1 MRNPYITGAY
11 VTGSN
16 HYGREH
22 LLDYLLRSEGRAYW
36 VVGTRRI
43 GKTSLL
49 RQLELLAAAGDRYVP
64 LFWDMQGCESFTCM
78 GGYLSDAVRDHLE
91 RFEPLGVTEA
101 MLNHEDLLTLLGTLR
116 RLVRRAGR
124 ELLLLGDE
132 TEALIGAARDEPE
145 AMQRFHRQLTG
156 GAGLRVIFASTRQ
169 IYRMHDV
176 CREWTTSP
184 FLSGFDM
191 SQTLGSLEREA
202 AEALILQTQAPDVSQ
217 VHAAAEIV
225 ETITRATNDHPFL
238 VQILC
243 SRLFVEEGG
252 LRPLSDEDVRVDPIL
267 AGFFEHD
274 FRQLSQTDR
283 RIVLAVHRAG
293 PTAQAELAA
302 IDGDNAAEL
311 AQRLRNLE
319 ALGYLRRPA
328 DAADESIAIGNRFLA
343 SWLDA
348 AADFLA
354 ELPASQTSENAMRAA
369 FARQSDESTASLVAQ
384 LNARRARLVELEA
397 VRAREFTAVS
407 SETLEEM
414 AQLQVEIVAAAR
426 TCLRSGSQ
434 RGQNSGIIADLW
446 YTWGLPAG

>member
-11 VTGSN
+11 VAGSN
-16 HYGREH
+16 HYGRGH
-22 LLDYLLRSEGRAYW
+22 LLDHLLRSEGRAYW

-64 LFWDMQGCESFTCM
+64 LFWDMQGCASFACM
-78 GGYLSDAVRDHLE
+78 GGYLGDAVRDHME
-91 RFEPLGVTEA
+91 RFEPLGVTDA
-101 MLNHEDLLTLLGTLR
+101 MLNQEDPLALLSTLR
-116 RLVRRAGR
+116 RLARRAGR

-191 SQTLGSLEREA
+191 SKTLGSLEPEA
-202 AEALILQTQAPDVSQ
+202 AEALILQTQAPEDSQ
-217 VHAAAEIV
+217 VHAATEIV
-225 ETITRATNDHPFL
+225 EAITRATNDHPFL
-238 VQILC
+238 LQILC
-243 SRLFVEEGG
+243 SRLFDEGGG
-252 LRPLSDEDVRVDPIL
+252 LRLPGDEDVRVDPIL

-293 PTAQAELAA
+293 PTTQAALAV

-328 DAADESIAIGNRFLA
+328 GAADASLTIGNLFLA

-354 ELPASQTSENAMRAA
+354 ELPVSQTSENAMR
-369 FARQSDESTASLVAQ
+369 
-384 LNARRARLVELEA
+384 
-397 VRAREFTAVS
+397 
-407 SETLEEM
+407 
-414 AQLQVEIVAAAR
+414 
-426 TCLRSGSQ
+426 
-434 RGQNSGIIADLW
+434 RGLC
-446 YTWGLPAG
+446 PAER

>member
-1 MRNPYITGAY
+1 VRNPYITGAY

-16 HYGREH
+16 HYGRWH

-91 RFEPLGVTEA
+91 RFEPLGVTDA
-101 MLNHEDLLTLLGTLR
+101 MLAEEDPLALLSTLR
-116 RLVRRAGR
+116 RLARRAGR

-132 TEALIGAARDEPE
+132 TEALIGAARDEPA

-156 GAGLRVIFASTRQ
+156 GAGLRVVFASTRQ

-176 CREWTTSP
+176 CCDWPTSP

-191 SQTLGSLEREA
+191 SQTLGSLETEA
-202 AEALILQTQAPDVSQ
+202 AEALIVQAQAPEDSQ
-217 VHAAAEIV
+217 VHAPAAIV
-225 ETITRATNDHPFL
+225 GAITGATNNHPFL

-243 SRLFVEEGG
+243 SRLFAEDRTLRLPTEE
-252 LRPLSDEDVRVDPIL
+252 DMRVDPIL

-274 FRQLSQTDR
+274 FRQLTQTDR
-283 RIVLAVHRAG
+283 GIVLAVHRGG
-293 PTAQAELAA
+293 PTTQAELGT

-311 AQRLRNLE
+311 AQRLCNLE
-319 ALGYLRRPA
+319 ALGYLRPTGDDGRV
-328 DAADESIAIGNRFLA
+328 AIGNLFLA

-348 AADFLA
+348 ASDFLV
-354 ELPASQTSENAMRAA
+354 ELPLSQTSENAMRVA
-369 FARQSDESTASLVAQ
+369 FARQGDESTASLVTQ

-397 VRAREFTAVS
+397 VRAREFMAVS
-407 SETLEEM
+407 PEILDEM
-414 AQLQVEIVAAAR
+414 AQLQVEIAA
-426 TCLRSGSQ
+426 LRGLLVQ
-434 RGQNSGIIADLW
+434 RR
-446 YTWGLPAG
+446 

>member
-1 MRNPYITGAY
+1 VRNPYITGAY

-16 HYGREH
+16 HYGRGD

-36 VVGTRRI
+36 VIGTRRI

-64 LFWDMQGCESFTCM
+64 LFWDVQGCASFTCM
-78 GGYLSDAVRDHLE
+78 GGYLGDAVRDHME
-91 RFEPLGVTEA
+91 RFEPLGVTDA
-101 MLNHEDLLTLLGTLR
+101 MLDQEDPLALLSSLR

-191 SQTLGSLEREA
+191 SQTLGSLEPEA
-202 AEALILQTQAPDVSQ
+202 AEALILQTQAPEDSQ
-217 VHAAAEIV
+217 VHAAAEIF
-225 ETITRATNDHPFL
+225 EAITRATNDHPFL
-238 VQILC
+238 LQILC
-243 SRLFVEEGG
+243 SRLFDENGG
-252 LRPLSDEDVRVDPIL
+252 LRLPSDEDVRVDPIL

-319 ALGYLRRPA
+319 ALGYLRRSA
-328 DAADESIAIGNRFLA
+328 AAADESITIGNLFLA

-348 AADFLA
+348 AADFLV
-354 ELPASQTSENAMRAA
+354 ELPASQTSENAMRVA
-369 FARQSDESTASLVAQ
+369 FLRQSNESTASLVTQ

-407 SETLEEM
+407 PEVLEEM
-414 AQLQVEIVAAAR
+414 AQLQAEIVA
-426 TCLRSGSQ
+426 Q
-434 RGQNSGIIADLW
+434 RGLLAQRR
-446 YTWGLPAG
+446 

>member
-1 MRNPYITGAY
+1 
-11 VTGSN
+11 
-16 HYGREH
+16 
-22 LLDYLLRSEGRAYW
+22 
-36 VVGTRRI
+36 
-43 GKTSLL
+43 LL
-49 RQLELLAAAGDRYVP
+49 RQLEMLAAPGDRYVP
-64 LFWDMQGCESFTCM
+64 LFWDMQGCASCTWM
-78 GGYLSDAVRDHLE
+78 GGHLGDAVRDHME
-91 RFEPLGVTEA
+91 RFEPLGVTDA
-101 MLNHEDLLTLLGTLR
+101 MLNQEDPLALLSTLR

-132 TEALIGAARDEPE
+132 TETLIGAARDEPE

-191 SQTLGSLEREA
+191 SQTLGSLEPEA
-202 AEALILQTQAPDVSQ
+202 AEALILQTQAPADSRVR
-217 VHAAAEIV
+217 AATEVVAAIAQ
-225 ETITRATNDHPFL
+225 ATNNHPFL
-238 VQILC
+238 LQILC
-243 SRLFVEEGG
+243 SRLFREDGTLWFFDEED
-252 LRPLSDEDVRVDPIL
+252 LRADPIL

-293 PTAQAELAA
+293 PTAQAELAV
-302 IDGDNAAEL
+302 IDSDNAAEL

-328 DAADESIAIGNRFLA
+328 GAADASLTIGNLFLA

-414 AQLQVEIVAAAR
+414 AQLQVEITA
-426 TCLRSGSQ
+426 LRGLLAQ
-434 RGQNSGIIADLW
+434 RQ
-446 YTWGLPAG
+446 

>member
-16 HYGREH
+16 HYGRGH

-78 GGYLSDAVRDHLE
+78 GGYLGDAVRDHLE
-91 RFEPLGVTEA
+91 RFEPLGVTDA
-101 MLNHEDLLTLLGTLR
+101 MLDQEDPLALLSTLR

-191 SQTLGSLEREA
+191 SQTLGSLEPEA
-202 AEALILQTQAPDVSQ
+202 AEALILQTQAPEDSRVQ
-217 VHAAAEIV
+217 AAAEIV
-225 ETITRATNDHPFL
+225 GAIARATNNHPFL
-238 VQILC
+238 LQILC
-243 SRLFVEEGG
+243 SRLFDEEGG
-252 LRPLSDEDVRVDPIL
+252 LRPPDDEDVRVDPIL

-302 IDGDNAAEL
+302 IDGDNVAEL

-328 DAADESIAIGNRFLA
+328 DAADESITIGNLFLV

-384 LNARRARLVELEA
+384 LNARRARLVELEG

-414 AQLQVEIVAAAR
+414 AQLQAEISA
-426 TCLRSGSQ
+426 LRGLLAQ
-434 RGQNSGIIADLW
+434 RQ
-446 YTWGLPAG
+446 

>member
-1 MRNPYITGAY
+1 VRNPYITGAY

-16 HYGREH
+16 HYGRGH

-64 LFWDMQGCESFTCM
+64 LFWDMQGCASFTCM
-78 GGYLSDAVRDHLE
+78 GGYLGDAVRDHME
-91 RFEPLGVTEA
+91 RFEPLGVTDA
-101 MLNHEDLLTLLGTLR
+101 LLDHEDPLALLSTLR
-116 RLVRRAGR
+116 RLVRRTGR

-132 TEALIGAARDEPE
+132 TETLIGAARDEPG

-191 SQTLGSLEREA
+191 SQTLGSLEPEA
-202 AEALILQTQAPDVSQ
+202 AEALILQTQAPEDSRVQ
-217 VHAAAEIV
+217 AATEVVGAIAQ
-225 ETITRATNDHPFL
+225 ATNNHPFL
-238 VQILC
+238 LQILC
-243 SRLFVEEGG
+243 SRLFDEEGG
-252 LRPLSDEDVRVDPIL
+252 LRPPDDEDVRADPIL
-267 AGFFEHD
+267 VGFFEHD

-283 RIVLAVHRAG
+283 RIVLAVHRSG

-302 IDGDNAAEL
+302 IDGDNVAEL

-328 DAADESIAIGNRFLA
+328 DAADESITIGNLFLT

-369 FARQSDESTASLVAQ
+369 FARQSDESSASLVAQ
-384 LNARRARLVELEA
+384 LNARRARLVELEG

-414 AQLQVEIVAAAR
+414 AQLQAEI
-426 TCLRSGSQ
+426 TELRGLLAQ
-434 RGQNSGIIADLW
+434 RQ
-446 YTWGLPAG
+446 

>member
-11 VTGSN
+11 VAGSN
-16 HYGREH
+16 HYGREP

-36 VVGTRRI
+36 VIGTRRI

-49 RQLELLAAAGDRYVP
+49 RQLELLAEAGDRYVP
-64 LFWDMQGCESFTCM
+64 LYWDMQGCESFTCM

-91 RFEPLGVTEA
+91 RFEPLGLTDA
-101 MLNHEDLLTLLGTLR
+101 MLTEEDPLALLITLR
-116 RLVRRAGR
+116 RLARRAGR
-124 ELLLLGDE
+124 ELLLLADE
-132 TEALIGAARDEPE
+132 TEALIGAARGEPE

-156 GAGLRVIFASTRQ
+156 GAGLRVVFASTRQ

-176 CREWTTSP
+176 CRDWPTSP

-191 SQTLGSLEREA
+191 SQTLGSLDLEA
-202 AEALILQTQAPDVSQ
+202 AEALILQTQAPGDSQ

-225 ETITRATNDHPFL
+225 EAITRATNDHPFL
-238 VQILC
+238 LQILC
-243 SRLFVEEGG
+243 SRLFVEDGA
-252 LRPLSDEDVRVDPIL
+252 LRPPSAEDMRVDPIL

-293 PTAQAELAA
+293 PTAEAELAA

-311 AQRLRNLE
+311 GQRLRNLE

-328 DAADESIAIGNRFLA
+328 ASDESITIGNLFLG

-384 LNARRARLVELEA
+384 LNGRRARLVELEA
-397 VRAREFTAVS
+397 IRAREFTAVS

-414 AQLQVEIVAAAR
+414 AQLQAEIAELRGLLAR
-426 TCLRSGSQ
+426 R
-434 RGQNSGIIADLW
+434 
-446 YTWGLPAG
+446 

>member
-16 HYGREH
+16 HYGRGH

-49 RQLELLAAAGDRYVP
+49 RQLEVLAATSDRYVP
-64 LFWDMQGCESFTCM
+64 LFWDMQGCEPFACM
-78 GGYLSDAVRDHLE
+78 GGYLADAVRDHLE
-91 RFEPLGVTEA
+91 RFEPLGVTDA
-101 MLNHEDLLTLLGTLR
+101 MLAEEDPLTLLSTLR

-132 TEALIGAARDEPE
+132 TEALIAAARDEPA

-156 GAGLRVIFASTRQ
+156 GAGLRAVFASTRQ

-176 CREWTTSP
+176 CCDWPTSP

-191 SQTLGSLEREA
+191 SQTLGSLEPEA
-202 AEALILQTQAPDVSQ
+202 AEALIVQAQAPEDSR
-217 VHAAAEIV
+217 VHAEARVVGA
-225 ETITRATNDHPFL
+225 ITRATNNHPFL
-238 VQILC
+238 QQVLC
-243 SRLFVEEGG
+243 SRLFAEDGT
-252 LRPLSDEDVRVDPIL
+252 LRSPSDEDMRVDPIL
-267 AGFFEHD
+267 AGFFEYD

-283 RIVLAVHRAG
+283 RIVLALHRSG
-293 PTAQAELAA
+293 PTVEAELAA

-328 DAADESIAIGNRFLA
+328 DAADESITIGNLFLA

-348 AADFLA
+348 AADFLV

-369 FARQSDESTASLVAQ
+369 FARQSDESIASLVAQ

-397 VRAREFTAVS
+397 IRAREFTAVS
-407 SETLEEM
+407 SETLEEV
-414 AQLQVEIVAAAR
+414 AQLQVEITA
-426 TCLRSGSQ
+426 LRSLLALRQ
-434 RGQNSGIIADLW
+434 
-446 YTWGLPAG
+446 

>member
-16 HYGREH
+16 HYGRRY

-64 LFWDMQGCESFTCM
+64 LFWDMQGCASLTCM
-78 GGYLSDAVRDHLE
+78 GGYLGDAVRDHME
-91 RFEPLGVTEA
+91 RFEPLGVTDA
-101 MLNHEDLLTLLGTLR
+101 LLDQPDPLALLSTLR

-191 SQTLGSLEREA
+191 SQTLGSLEPEA
-202 AEALILQTQAPDVSQ
+202 ATELIVQAQAPEDSRVQ
-217 VHAAAEIV
+217 AATEVVAAIAQ
-225 ETITRATNDHPFL
+225 ATNNHPFL
-238 VQILC
+238 LQILC
-243 SRLFVEEGG
+243 SRLFGEDGTLWFFDEED
-252 LRPLSDEDVRVDPIL
+252 LRADPIL

-283 RIVLAVHRAG
+283 GIVLAVHRAG
-293 PTAQAELAA
+293 RITQAELAA

-328 DAADESIAIGNRFLA
+328 DAADENITIGNLFLV

-414 AQLQVEIVAAAR
+414 AQLQVEITA
-426 TCLRSGSQ
+426 LRGLLAQ
-434 RGQNSGIIADLW
+434 RQ
-446 YTWGLPAG
+446 

>member
-1 MRNPYITGAY
+1 M
-11 VTGSN
+11 
-16 HYGREH
+16 
-22 LLDYLLRSEGRAYW
+22 LRSEGRAYW

-64 LFWDMQGCESFTCM
+64 LFWDMQGCAAFTCM
-78 GGYLSDAVRDHLE
+78 GGYLADAVRDHLE

-101 MLNHEDLLTLLGTLR
+101 MLDEEDPLALLSTLR
-116 RLVRRAGR
+116 RLARRAGR

-132 TEALIGAARDEPE
+132 TEALIAAARDEPE

-176 CREWTTSP
+176 CRDWPTSP

-191 SQTLGSLEREA
+191 SQTLGSLEPEA
-202 AEALILQTQAPDVSQ
+202 AEALILQTQAPEDSRVR
-217 VHAAAEIV
+217 AAAEVVAAIAQ
-225 ETITRATNDHPFL
+225 ATNNHPFL
-238 VQILC
+238 LQILC
-243 SRLFVEEGG
+243 SRLFVEDGTLWFFDEED
-252 LRPLSDEDVRVDPIL
+252 LRADPIL

-283 RIVLAVHRAG
+283 GIVLAVHRAG
-293 PTAQAELAA
+293 RITLAELAA

-328 DAADESIAIGNRFLA
+328 DAADESLTIGNLFLV

-354 ELPASQTSENAMRAA
+354 ELPASQTSEHAMRVA
-369 FARQSDESTASLVAQ
+369 FARQSDESTASLMAQ
-384 LNARRARLVELEA
+384 LNARRARLVEFEA
-397 VRAREFTAVS
+397 ARAREFTAVS

-414 AQLQVEIVAAAR
+414 AQLQVEIAA
-426 TCLRSGSQ
+426 LRGLLAQ
-434 RGQNSGIIADLW
+434 RQ
-446 YTWGLPAG
+446 

>member
-11 VTGSN
+11 VTDRN
-16 HYGREH
+16 HYGREP

-36 VVGTRRI
+36 VIGTRRI

-64 LFWDMQGCESFTCM
+64 IYWDMQGCESFTCM

-91 RFEPLGVTEA
+91 RFEPLGVTDA
-101 MLNHEDLLTLLGTLR
+101 VLDVKDPLALLSSLR
-116 RLVRRAGR
+116 RLARRAGR

-132 TEALIGAARDEPE
+132 TETLIAAARDEPE

-156 GAGLRVIFASTRQ
+156 GAGLRVVFTSTRQ

-176 CREWTTSP
+176 CRDWPTSP

-191 SQTLGSLEREA
+191 SQTLGSLEPEA
-202 AEALILQTQAPDVSQ
+202 AGSLIVQAQAPEDSQ
-217 VHAAAEIV
+217 VHVVAGVAEA
-225 ETITRATNDHPFL
+225 ITRATNNHPFL
-238 VQILC
+238 LQILC
-243 SRLFVEEGG
+243 SRLFSEGG
-252 LRPLSDEDVRVDPIL
+252 TLRPPGEDDARVDPIL

-274 FRQLSQTDR
+274 FRQLPQTDR
-283 RIVLAVHRAG
+283 RIVLGVHRAG
-293 PTAQAELAA
+293 ATTQAELAA
-302 IDGDNAAEL
+302 IDGDNTAEL
-311 AQRLRNLE
+311 AQRLGNLE
-319 ALGYLRRPA
+319 ALGYLRRSADA
-328 DAADESIAIGNRFLA
+328 DAANVTIGNLFLA

-354 ELPASQTSENAMRAA
+354 ELPASQTSENAMRVA
-369 FARQSDESTASLVAQ
+369 FSRQSDENTASLIAQ
-384 LNARRARLVELEA
+384 LNARRARSVELEA

-414 AQLQVEIVAAAR
+414 AQLQSEIAA
-426 TCLRSGSQ
+426 LRGLLAQ
-434 RGQNSGIIADLW
+434 RQ
-446 YTWGLPAG
+446 

>member
-1 MRNPYITGAY
+1 M
-11 VTGSN
+11 
-16 HYGREH
+16 E
-22 LLDYLLRSEGRAYW
+22 
-36 VVGTRRI
+36 
-43 GKTSLL
+43 
-49 RQLELLAAAGDRYVP
+49 RY
-64 LFWDMQGCESFTCM
+64 
-78 GGYLSDAVRDHLE
+78 
-91 RFEPLGVTEA
+91 EPLGVTEA
-101 MLNHEDLLTLLGTLR
+101 LLDQQDPLALLSTLR

-132 TEALIGAARDEPE
+132 TETLICAARDEPE

-191 SQTLGSLEREA
+191 SQTLGSLDVEA
-202 AEALILQTQAPDVSQ
+202 AEALILQTQAPADSRVR
-217 VHAAAEIV
+217 AATEVVAAIAQ
-225 ETITRATNDHPFL
+225 ATNNHPFL
-238 VQILC
+238 LQILC
-243 SRLFVEEGG
+243 SRLFREDGTLWFFDEED
-252 LRPLSDEDVRVDPIL
+252 LRADPIL

-274 FRQLSQTDR
+274 FRQLSQTGR

-293 PTAQAELAA
+293 PTAQAELAV

-328 DAADESIAIGNRFLA
+328 GAADASLTIGNLFLA

-407 SETLEEM
+407 SETLQEM
-414 AQLQVEIVAAAR
+414 AQTQAEITA
-426 TCLRSGSQ
+426 LR
-434 RGQNSGIIADLW
+434 
-446 YTWGLPAG
+446 GLLAGRQ

>member
-11 VTGSN
+11 VTDRN

-36 VVGTRRI
+36 VIGTRRI

-64 LFWDMQGCESFTCM
+64 IYWDMQGCESFTCM

-101 MLNHEDLLTLLGTLR
+101 MLDAEDPLALLSSLR
-116 RLVRRAGR
+116 RLARRAGR

-132 TEALIGAARDEPE
+132 TETLIAAARDEPE

-156 GAGLRVIFASTRQ
+156 GAGLRVVFASTRQ

-176 CREWTTSP
+176 CRDWPTSP

-191 SQTLGSLEREA
+191 SQTLGSLEPKA
-202 AEALILQTQAPDVSQ
+202 AEALILQTQAPEDSRVR
-217 VHAAAEIV
+217 AATEVVGAIAQ
-225 ETITRATNDHPFL
+225 ATNNHPFL
-238 VQILC
+238 LQILC
-243 SRLFVEEGG
+243 SRLFVEDGTLWFFDEED
-252 LRPLSDEDVRVDPIL
+252 LRADPIL

-283 RIVLAVHRAG
+283 GIVLAVHRAG
-293 PTAQAELAA
+293 RITLAELAA

-319 ALGYLRRPA
+319 ALGYLRRAA
-328 DAADESIAIGNRFLA
+328 DAADESLTIGNLFLV

-354 ELPASQTSENAMRAA
+354 ELPASQTSENAMRVA
-369 FARQSDESTASLVAQ
+369 FARQCDESTASLIAQ

-397 VRAREFTAVS
+397 ARAREFTAVS

-414 AQLQVEIVAAAR
+414 AQLQVEIAA
-426 TCLRSGSQ
+426 LRGLLAQ
-434 RGQNSGIIADLW
+434 RR
-446 YTWGLPAG
+446 

>member
-1 MRNPYITGAY
+1 MRNPYITGSY

-16 HYGREH
+16 HYGRVQ
-22 LLDYLLRSEGRAYW
+22 LLDYLLRSEGCAYW
-36 VVGTRRI
+36 VIGTRRI

-49 RQLELLAAAGDRYVP
+49 RQLELLAAAGGRYVP
-64 LFWDMQGCESFTCM
+64 LFWDMQGCASFKCM
-78 GGYLSDAVRDHLE
+78 GGYLGDAVRDHLE
-91 RFEPLGVTEA
+91 RFEPFGVTEA
-101 MLNHEDLLTLLGTLR
+101 MLDQEDPLALLSTLR

-132 TEALIGAARDEPE
+132 TETLIGAARDEPE
-145 AMQRFHRQLTG
+145 AMQRFHQQLTG

-191 SQTLGSLEREA
+191 SLTLGSLDPQA
-202 AEALILQTQAPDVSQ
+202 AEALILQTQAPEDTRVQ
-217 VHAAAEIV
+217 AATEVVAAIAQ
-225 ETITRATNDHPFL
+225 ATNNHPFL
-238 VQILC
+238 LQILC
-243 SRLFVEEGG
+243 SRLFVEDGTLWFFDEED
-252 LRPLSDEDVRVDPIL
+252 LRADPIL

-283 RIVLAVHRAG
+283 GIVLAVHRARRI
-293 PTAQAELAA
+293 TQAALAA

-311 AQRLRNLE
+311 ALRLRNLE
-319 ALGYLRRPA
+319 ALGYLRRRA
-328 DAADESIAIGNRFLA
+328 DAADESITIGNLFLA

-348 AADFLA
+348 AADSLA

-369 FARQSDESTASLVAQ
+369 FARQRDEITASLVAQ

-397 VRAREFTAVS
+397 ARAREFSAVS

-414 AQLQVEIVAAAR
+414 AQLQAEITALRGLLAR
-426 TCLRSGSQ
+426 RQ
-434 RGQNSGIIADLW
+434 
-446 YTWGLPAG
+446 

>member
-16 HYGREH
+16 HYGRGH

-64 LFWDMQGCESFTCM
+64 LFWDMQGCASFTCM
-78 GGYLSDAVRDHLE
+78 GGYLGDAVRDHLE
-91 RFEPLGVTEA
+91 RFEPLGVTDA
-101 MLNHEDLLTLLGTLR
+101 MLDQEDPLALLSTLR

-191 SQTLGSLEREA
+191 SQTLGSLEPEA
-202 AEALILQTQAPDVSQ
+202 AEALIVQTQAPEDSQ
-217 VHAAAEIV
+217 VHAAAAIV
-225 ETITRATNDHPFL
+225 EVITRATNGHPFL
-238 VQILC
+238 LQILC
-243 SRLFVEEGG
+243 SRLFDEEGG
-252 LRPLSDEDVRVDPIL
+252 LRPPSDVDVRVDPIL

-311 AQRLRNLE
+311 VQRLCNLE

-328 DAADESIAIGNRFLA
+328 DAADESITIGNLFLA

-414 AQLQVEIVAAAR
+414 AQLQVEIVE
-426 TCLRSGSQ
+426 LRGLLAQ
-434 RGQNSGIIADLW
+434 RQ
-446 YTWGLPAG
+446 